1 MNQTAHISLQ
11 KLSISKSVETKVT
24 GSAVTCLA
32 RPASSTSDFS
42 LCFPPRPSAFPLQCG
57 SFRVPLALLFAAV
70 EGVLRLVGGTRNP
83 FFRENA
89 FFVKL
94 LVLRVFSVGCL
105 LRIALDLGSFAILF
119 RQPSGR

>member
-32 RPASSTSDFS
+32 RPASNTSDFS
-42 LCFPPRPSAFPLQCG
+42 LHVASRLSASPLPSGP
-57 SFRVPLALLFAAV
+57 FRFPLALLFAAV
-70 EGVLRLVGGTRNP
+70 EGVLRLVTYTRNP

-94 LVLRVFSVGCL
+94 LVLRVFSGGWL
-105 LRIALDLGSFAILF
+105 LKVSLYLGSFVILL
-119 RQPSGR
+119 RKAWGR